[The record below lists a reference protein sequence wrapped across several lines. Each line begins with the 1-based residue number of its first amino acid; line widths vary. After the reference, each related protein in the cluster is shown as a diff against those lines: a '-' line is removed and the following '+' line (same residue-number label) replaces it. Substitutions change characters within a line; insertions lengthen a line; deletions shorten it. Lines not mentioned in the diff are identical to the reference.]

1 MFYRLKQP
9 ENETE
14 FRRYYQ
20 LRWQLLRAP
29 WKQPKGSETDDI
41 EDLCFHIM
49 ALDKE
54 EKVIAIARLQF
65 NSGTEAQIRYMAVS
79 PSYERQGI
87 GRALINTLEQ
97 RAKKSSHKKIIL
109 DAREP
114 AVGFYEKLGYRII
127 EKSYL
132 LFDEIQHFRMSKTL

>member
-29 WKQPKGSETDDI
+29 WKQPEGSETDDI

-87 GRALINTLEQ
+87 GRALINTLE
-97 RAKKSSHKKIIL
+97 
-109 DAREP
+109 
-114 AVGFYEKLGYRII
+114 
-127 EKSYL
+127 
-132 LFDEIQHFRMSKTL
+132 